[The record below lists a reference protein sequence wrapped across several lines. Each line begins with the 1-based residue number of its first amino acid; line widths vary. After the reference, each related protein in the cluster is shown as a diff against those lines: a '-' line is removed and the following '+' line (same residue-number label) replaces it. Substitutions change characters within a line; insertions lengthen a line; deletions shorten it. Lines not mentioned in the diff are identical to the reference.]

1 LTEKWKRE
9 LEETVQIYDKRLGKL
24 VSENKRLKNQLA
36 VMIARSEIE
45 ILPIKEIKVEGDQQQ
60 ADGGIIV

>member
-1 LTEKWKRE
+1 M
-9 LEETVQIYDKRLGKL
+9 
-24 VSENKRLKNQLA
+24 SENKRLKNQLA